1 MRRTAL
7 AAPYVP
13 SRTLRAL
20 DGFRRSRGLSAAV
33 VALMAPSSALAFC
46 GTYVGGAGSELYA
59 DVSEVAIVRKGTKT
73 TLTMANDVH
82 GDFSEFAVVLP
93 VPEVVQEDMVNVVDP
108 AVFDRLDQ
116 YSEPRLVEY
125 VCEDFEEQADTGF
138 LFDAGGGDG
147 GDGGSGGVDV
157 EAEYIVGEYEIVV
170 LSAEQSAS
178 LFAWLD
184 ENGYSVPAESQ
195 TMLQEYIDSGMYFL
209 AAKVYEDAGV
219 EPGDTLSP
227 LQLIYDS
234 ESFSIPIRLGTLN
247 ARGPQDLI
255 VYAINSY
262 DDGRVAISSYPEL
275 EIEDECLWSEQA
287 DEDFGAFYVRLFEQ
301 TWEANDKAA
310 WVTEYAWG
318 GSGCDPCTGTPPD
331 EQDLYTLGYE
341 QDYRTVYDVYFSRL
355 HMRYTADQ
363 AKTDVGLYHTGL
375 DEQTQQRYIRH
386 ESYLEDLYPHC
397 ELGWDPTPGSCDP
410 EDETSDGDFVF
421 DDEDDEGGL
430 FGCSASGTAA
440 VGLWA
445 LVALGVRRRDQR

>member
-1 MRRTAL
+1 ML
-7 AAPYVP
+7 ASLLFISQAH
-13 SRTLRAL
+13 
-20 DGFRRSRGLSAAV
+20 
-33 VALMAPSSALAFC
+33 AFC
-46 GTYVGGAGSELYA
+46 GTYVGGAGTQQYA
-59 DVSEVAIVRKGTKT
+59 SVSTVALWRNGTRT
-73 TLTMANDVH
+73 VLSVANDVR
-82 GDFSEFAVVLP
+82 GDTQNFVMVVP
-93 VPEVVQEDMVNVVDP
+93 VPQVIPEEDVHVLDP
-108 AVFDRLDQ
+108 EVFDRLNT

-125 VCEDFEEQADTGF
+125 VCEDFERTDDTGMGWTE
-138 LFDAGGGDG
+138 DSTDSAWGDTA
-147 GDGGSGGVDV
+147 DVNV
-157 EAEYIVGEYEIVV
+157 EAQYIVGEYEIVV
-170 LSAEQSAS
+170 LSAEQSS
-178 LFAWLD
+178 GLFTWLD
-184 ENGYSVPAESQ
+184 SHGYSVPAESQ
-195 TMLQEYIDSGMYFL
+195 TMLQEYIDAGMYFM

-262 DDGRVAISSYPEL
+262 SDGRVAISSYPEF
-275 EIEDECLWSEQA
+275 EVEDECLWQQEG
-287 DEDFGAFYVRLFEQ
+287 DEEFGAYYARRFEE
-301 TWEANDKAA
+301 TWELADKAA

-355 HMRYTADQ
+355 HMRYTAEQ

-386 ESYLEDLYPHC
+386 ETFLEDRYPIC
-397 ELGWDPTPGSCDP
+397 ELGWDPTPGSCDDAGDDP
-410 EDETSDGDFVF
+410 SEDDGFVF
-421 DDEDDEGGL
+421 DGDDDDKGGL

-445 LVALGVRRRDQR
+445 LVALGVRRRERDPRS

>member
-1 MRRTAL
+1 MSSKWLAAVLVAL
-7 AAPYVP
+7 AP
-13 SRTLRAL
+13 SQAH
-20 DGFRRSRGLSAAV
+20 
-33 VALMAPSSALAFC
+33 AFC
-46 GTYVGGAGSELYA
+46 GTYVGGAGAELYA
-59 DVSEVAIVRKGTKT
+59 DVAEVAIVRQGTKT
-73 TLTMANDVH
+73 TLTMSNDVH
-82 GDFSEFAVVLP
+82 GNFSDFAMVLP
-93 VPEVVQEDMVNVVDP
+93 VPEVVEEGMVNVIDP
-108 AVFDRLDQ
+108 SVFDRLDQ

-125 VCEDFEEQADTGF
+125 ECADFYDREDEMDFATAE
-138 LFDAGGGDG
+138 DG
-147 GDGGSGGVDV
+147 GDDTGGAGGGVDV

-170 LSAEQSAS
+170 LSAEQSTA
-178 LFAWLD
+178 LFTWLND
-184 ENGYSVPAESQ
+184 NGYEVPDASKV
-195 TMLQEYIDSGMYFL
+195 MLQEYIDAGMYFM

-262 DDGRVAISSYPEL
+262 SDGRVAISSYPEF
-275 EIEDECLWSEQA
+275 EVEDECLWQQEG
-287 DEDFGAFYVRLFEQ
+287 DEEFGAYYARRFEE
-301 TWEANDKAA
+301 TWELADKAA

-341 QDYRTVYDVYFSRL
+341 EDYRTVYDVYFTRL
-355 HMRYTADQ
+355 HMRYTAEQ

-386 ESYLEDLYPHC
+386 ETFLEDRYPIC
-397 ELGWDPTPGSCDP
+397 ELGWDPTPGSCDDAGDDP
-410 EDETSDGDFVF
+410 SEDDGFVF
-421 DDEDDEGGL
+421 DGDDDDKGGL

-445 LVALGVRRRDQR
+445 LVALGVRRRERDPRS